1 MVLDGVCATAT
12 IGTVVG
18 ATVVYNVSQG
28 YSVVWVFATGILTL
42 LTILLLCAVCTK
54 DEKIKQDEERIR
66 QLQLKLERSQKNDS
80 CLIA

>member
-1 MVLDGVCATAT
+1 MVLDGVCATASS
-12 IGTVVG
+12 IGMVVG

-42 LTILLLCAVCTK
+42 LTILLLCTVCTK

-66 QLQLKLERSQKNDS
+66 QLQLELERSQNS
-80 CLIA
+80 CLIM